1 MVTNTHVCTYE
12 HSHTMTPM
20 RRTIYGQNAKKNR
33 VCILPVCPL
42 CHLALCKKFHN
53 VSAIPPIC
61 ESVWMCRG
69 DKVCKCIQAFPAA
82 SAAVIRY
89 WFIVTVAMATP
100 DWYTN
105 PTETVRTWNHITL
118 PSDDWQALFPWV
130 MARDKAR
137 QQQTNAKECSFICI
151 FLSDTSSLL
160 VTDLIELPG
169 ITAILSCKESSF

>member
-1 MVTNTHVCTYE
+1 MHLWTLTH
-12 HSHTMTPM
+12 TPW
-20 RRTIYGQNAKKNR
+20 
-33 VCILPVCPL
+33 PL
-42 CHLALCKKFHN
+42 CAGRFMVKRPKRTVCASCLCVLCVILALCKKFHN

-61 ESVWMCRG
+61 ESVCVWMCRG

-82 SAAVIRY
+82 SGAVIRY

-118 PSDDWQALFPWV
+118 PSDDWQDLFPWV

-137 QQQTNAKECSFICI
+137 QQRTNATEVHLYVFFCQVQVHIWWQIWMRCQV
-151 FLSDTSSLL
+151 SLQ
-160 VTDLIELPG
+160 
-169 ITAILSCKESSF
+169 S

>member
-12 HSHTMTPM
+12 HSHTLHDP
-20 RRTIYGQNAKKNR
+20 YAQDDLWSKGQKEPCVHPAYVSFVSFSSVQEIPQCLCYSTHLWIS
-33 VCILPVCPL
+33 VC
-42 CHLALCKKFHN
+42 
-53 VSAIPPIC
+53 
-61 ESVWMCRG
+61 VWMFRW
-69 DKVCKCIQAFPAA
+69 DKVCECIQTFPAA

-130 MARDKAR
+130 MAWDETSITADKCNR
-137 QQQTNAKECSFICI
+137 SSFICI
-151 FLSDTSSLL
+151 FLSGTCSYL
-160 VTDLIELPG
+160 VTDLIEVPD
-169 ITAILSCKESSF
+169 ITAMLRC

>member
-1 MVTNTHVCTYE
+1 MNTHT
-12 HSHTMTPM
+12 HSVTPM
-20 RRTIYGQNAKKNR
+20 RRTIYGQKVKKNR

-42 CHLALCKKFHN
+42 CHLALCKKFHS
-53 VSAIPPIC
+53 VSAIPHIC
-61 ESVWMCRG
+61 ESVSVCVWMCRW
-69 DKVCKCIQAFPAA
+69 DKVYECIQAFPAA

-130 MARDKAR
+130 MAWEEASTTADKSNR
-137 QQQTNAKECSFICI
+137 SSFICI
-151 FLSDTSSLL
+151 FLSGTSSYL
-160 VTDLIELPG
+160 VTDLIEVPG
-169 ITAILSCKESSF
+169 ITAILSC